1 MIWFLLWTVAADSAG
16 PDTTEIVYYQ
26 ARQIQYDL
34 ERELVILNDSAVIQ
48 YQDLILVS
56 DSAYYH
62 VRSRYLEAFG
72 RCHLREHSDS
82 LKGDYLK
89 YNLNTRKALM
99 AVGHTQIDKGYLSGD
114 KIFLVDTHTVNVR
127 NGTYTTCNHQPPHY
141 YFYSPEMKLYVGDM
155 VIARP
160 IVLYVEGLP
169 VLAAPFWFV
178 PVSSRRKSGLLPF
191 RAGNA
196 RDFGKNIRGLAY
208 YLVINDYADLTFQL
222 DAMEKKGYMPQIE
235 GVWNYSPFT
244 SGTILTS
251 YIREIDTGRRRYH
264 LQARNNSPYF
274 IAGSNFNCD
283 IKYLS
288 DITYQTDYEDTTP
301 LWVNQEIVSQGTLN
315 RDLGGFRNS
324 LNFERREN
332 FTDTTIFERLP
343 AYAVNSPSGMLF
355 SAVAYSF
362 SGHVSR
368 DRYEEPGRRRRTT
381 WANLHSAPSM
391 KQSISGLFTVSPQIS
406 LDATIYDRDTL
417 GTSLPY
423 WYGYTASITANTD
436 LFRIYPLEFLSIH
449 GLLHKLTPALTYS
462 FTPDLVSGRFPQIT
476 GVTVPRRASALR
488 FSLGQDFEVK
498 HGANQAKANVLHCE
512 VSSGYNLLTDTL
524 APISANFTL
533 PINPFPPP
541 LVNFSLLGSGQY
553 DSYTQDIA
561 YSFSNAFTI
570 KLSWFTLNWNHSYTK
585 GTGYQCWFTGDLKPT
600 RNWAINYSAR
610 YDLPTRRLVD
620 YSLTLTRN
628 LHCWEGIFSFHQLG
642 DIWRYD
648 FKVRI
653 KQIPE
658 VALGKGLLG
667 YIFE

>member
-1 MIWFLLWTVAADSAG
+1 MIWFLLWTVSADSAG
-16 PDTTEIVYYQ
+16 PDTSDIIYYQ

-34 ERELVILNDSAVIQ
+34 ERELVILNDSAVIE
-48 YQDLILVS
+48 YRDLVLVA

-62 VRSRYLEAFG
+62 VQPRYLEAFG
-72 RCHLREHSDS
+72 RCHLRERSDS
-82 LKGDYLK
+82 VKGDYLK
-89 YNLNTRKALM
+89 YNLNTRKAMM
-99 AVGHTQIDKGYLSGD
+99 ALGHTQIDKGYIEGD
-114 KIFLVDTHTVNVR
+114 EIYLVDTHTVNVR
-127 NGTYTTCNHQPPHY
+127 RGYYTTCGHQPPHY
-141 YFYSPEMKLYVGDM
+141 YFYAPRMKLYVGDM

-169 VLAAPFWFV
+169 ILAAPFWFV

-196 RDFGKNIRGLAY
+196 RDLGKNIRGLAY
-208 YLVINDYADLTFQL
+208 YLVVNDYADLTFQL

-251 YIREIDTGRRRYH
+251 YIRELDTGRRRYNF
-264 LQARNNSPYF
+264 QARNNSPYF
-274 IAGSNFNCD
+274 IGGSNFNCD

-332 FTDTTIFERLP
+332 FTDTTVFERLP

-362 SGHVSR
+362 SGHISR
-368 DRYEEPGRRRRTT
+368 DRYEEPGRQRRTT
-381 WANLHSAPSM
+381 WANLHSAPTM

-406 LDATIYDRDTL
+406 LDATVYDRDTL
-417 GTSLPY
+417 GTSFPY
-423 WYGYTASITANTD
+423 WYGYTASVTANTN

-462 FTPDLVSGRFPQIT
+462 FTPDLVSGRFPQIA

-498 HGANQAKANVLHCE
+498 HGVNNVKANVLHCE
-512 VSSGYNLLTDTL
+512 VSSGYNLLNDTL
-524 APISANFTL
+524 APVSANFTL

-541 LVNFSLLGSGQY
+541 LVNFSFLGSGQY
-553 DSYTQDIA
+553 NIYTQDIA

-570 KLSWFTLNWNHSYTK
+570 KFSWFTLNWNHSYTK
-585 GTGYQCWFTGDLKPT
+585 DIGYQCWFTGDLKPT
-600 RNWAINYSAR
+600 RNWVINYSAR

-628 LHCWEGIFSFHQLG
+628 LHCWEGVFSFHQLG

-658 VALGKGLLG
+658 VAIGKGLLG